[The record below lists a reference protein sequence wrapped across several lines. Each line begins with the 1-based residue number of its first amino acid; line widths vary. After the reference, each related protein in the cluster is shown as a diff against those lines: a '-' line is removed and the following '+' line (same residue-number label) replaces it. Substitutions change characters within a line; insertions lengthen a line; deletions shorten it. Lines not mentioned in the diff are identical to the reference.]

1 MATPPIKWAQRK
13 DSIFI
18 EIAVADIEKDAKIV
32 LSEVCNPDVLLQA
45 LCPQLPD
52 ASQSPEQ
59 SKLEFFGKSHGKEY
73 KADLEFFEL
82 VDPQDAGR

>member
-18 EIAVADIEKDAKIV
+18 EVAVADIEKDAKIV
-32 LSEVCNPDVLLQA
+32 LTE
-45 LCPQLPD
+45 
-52 ASQSPEQ
+52 
-59 SKLEFFGKSHGKEY
+59 SKLEFAGKSHGKEY
-73 KADLEFFEL
+73 KADLEFFAE